1 MDDREHL
8 RGSQDAVHFQEA
20 LVVVFAFLDG
30 LLVIVAFDQLQI
42 KRLVES
48 VYFVF
53 HWTAQSLDLCL
64 IEPVTVHVASAF
76 VFDEVFE
83 LISSFSNSSP

>member
-53 HWTAQSLDLCL
+53 H
-64 IEPVTVHVASAF
+64 
-76 VFDEVFE
+76 
-83 LISSFSNSSP
+83 